1 MDIAD
6 ARLFP
11 GGGYDAV
18 LFIDCLHDMG
28 DPVAAARHAR
38 NALKPGGVLVA
49 LDPVAADSLAENL
62 QSPMAGLQYAISTF
76 LCTPTALAQHGPN
89 ALGAMAGEAAL
100 LRVLQDAG
108 FSHVERVAPEAA
120 MNMVL
125 VARA

>member
-1 MDIAD
+1 MDRAD

-89 ALGAMAGEAAL
+89 ALGAMAGEVAL